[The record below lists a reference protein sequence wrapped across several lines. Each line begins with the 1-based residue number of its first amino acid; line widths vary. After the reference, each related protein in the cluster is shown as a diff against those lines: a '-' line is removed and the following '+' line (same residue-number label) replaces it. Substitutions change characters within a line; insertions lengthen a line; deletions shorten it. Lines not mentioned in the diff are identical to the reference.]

1 MQVDIEVKPISKRDY
16 ETLIR
21 ILAKMLAS
29 FINEQ
34 NKTNKEV
41 SNAKQ
46 RLLQIHPENNPQRKT
61 G

>member
-21 ILAKMLAS
+21 ILAKMLAN

-34 NKTNKEV
+34 KE
-41 SNAKQ
+41 K
-46 RLLQIHPENNPQRKT
+46 
-61 G
+61 